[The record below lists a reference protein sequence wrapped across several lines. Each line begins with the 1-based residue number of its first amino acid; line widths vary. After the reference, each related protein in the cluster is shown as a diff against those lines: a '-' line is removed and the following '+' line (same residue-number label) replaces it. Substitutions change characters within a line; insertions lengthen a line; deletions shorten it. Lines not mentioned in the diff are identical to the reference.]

1 MTASSA
7 IGVAIVT
14 FNSADV
20 IIGCLES
27 LFASQGAAPRVVVT
41 DNASRDD
48 TVATIRDWA
57 AGRAAANPGFRFAE
71 GSAGGEAAPSAALTL
86 LHAGFNGGYAHGVNA
101 GLRLLLSDD
110 ALDLFWVLNP
120 DCEVAPDAAAQYLAH
135 GADGCFALMGGRTI
149 YREAPCLIQT
159 DGGQVSPWTGI
170 CRSLNAGRAPAEAA
184 MPAAAEID
192 YVTGANLVASRAFI
206 EQAGLM
212 TEDYFLYYEEVDWA
226 FRRGSLPLRLA
237 PDAIVY
243 HHGGTSIGSRTAS
256 QRASAFAW
264 YFNTRNRI
272 RFLRRHRPLAVPF
285 GVAHALA
292 KAAQLLLTGERVEAR
307 AVLTGAFGLPPPA
320 QVRARIAPGQAQV
333 LAFGSSR

>member
-1 MTASSA
+1 MTAGPA

-20 IIGCLES
+20 IIGCLDS

-41 DNASRDD
+41 DNASGDD
-48 TVATIRDWA
+48 TVARVREWA
-57 AGRAAANPGFRFAE
+57 AGRAAADPGFRFVE
-71 GSAGGEAAPSAALTL
+71 LSAGEAAPAAALTL

-120 DCEVAPDAAAQYLAH
+120 DCEVAPDAAVQYLAH

-149 YREAPCLIQT
+149 YREAPGLIQT
-159 DGGQVSPWTGI
+159 DGGQVSRWTGI
-170 CRSLNAGRAPAEAA
+170 CRSLNAGRVPAEAA
-184 MPAAAEID
+184 MPEVSEVD
-192 YVTGANLVASRAFI
+192 YLTGANLVASRAFI
-206 EQAGLM
+206 ERAGLM
-212 TEDYFLYYEEVDWA
+212 KEDYFLYYEEVDWA
-226 FRRGSLPLRLA
+226 FRRGDLPLRLV

-256 QRASAFAW
+256 RRASAFAW

-285 GVAHALA
+285 GLAHAIA
-292 KAAQLLLTGERVEAR
+292 KAGQLLLRGERAEAR

-320 QVRARIAPGQAQV
+320 QVRARIAPGQAQA